1 MTGNKEEIKLIV
13 GLGNPGLEYDGTR
26 HNVGFMVLD
35 RLLTNPPFERFEE
48 KHIANSIV
56 FTGNFRGRALM
67 LQKPQTFMNSS
78 GEAVALIARKQGLS
92 PESILVVY
100 DDMDLPLGR
109 LRFREGGSDGGH
121 NGIKSIIAELGSAT
135 FKRFRLG
142 IGRPTTPK
150 TIDYVLS
157 KFEERD
163 IETLK
168 TVLITSVDA
177 VCTVLTGGMSLAM
190 NKFNAWS
197 MPEKSETNQK

>member
-109 LRFREGGSDGGH
+109 LRLREGGSDGGH

-135 FKRFRLG
+135 FKRLRLG
-142 IGRPTTPK
+142 IGRPTTLK

>member
-56 FTGNFRGRALM
+56 FTGNFRGKALM

-109 LRFREGGSDGGH
+109 LRLRECGSDGGH

-135 FKRFRLG
+135 FKRLRLG
-142 IGRPTTPK
+142 IGRPTTLK